1 MFFKYF
7 YSWLVILLIFFVY
20 KTDGSIIHLSK
31 DSRLWNSFQIK
42 QCRQKC
48 YTEILHENFVIG
60 NPSNFEKCHKV
71 PNCFMCYDYC
81 QALTKASMELGQSMC
96 SDMFYCSK
104 GCRIACLYH
113 NIHTFNEIKYKISYT

>member
-1 MFFKYF
+1 MFFKYL

-48 YTEILHENFVIG
+48 YTE
-60 NPSNFEKCHKV
+60 
-71 PNCFMCYDYC
+71 
-81 QALTKASMELGQSMC
+81 ALTKASMELGQSMC

-113 NIHTFNEIKYKISYT
+113 NIHTFNEIKYQISYT